1 MVHMAKPGQAGPSR
15 PRRVPG
21 GSQGTQRPSGPPCHP
36 PQGQGLG
43 GATPTHPPPSTA
55 SLICFCIKSAN
66 GGRRRRHGLGKERAS
81 ALPRLGSIAGGGGW
95 RWGERGAEWGDPRV
109 HPVPAGSAAGRLP
122 HAPPEALPQFPH
134 PSVTRPWSCCR
145 AGRKGLPGPL
155 PWSPWAGDP
164 PEAQRGHSR
173 GSRARQPPGLSDWRC
188 RTVGSCGS
196 ERQTVPMWPPVGM
209 HRACALRVY
218 PLQLT
223 SWGRV
228 ASDPEG
234 PPGPSRGSEGTPSP
248 GPALGKP
255 STTLLGTTFQV
266 GKLERGAL
274 PRSLGGA
281 WVLTALLQGD
291 TSPSPISQGCR
302 DPTPSRAPSP
312 PHGDG
317 GTAVPGS
324 CRGDSED
331 PPPGAWQG

>member
-1 MVHMAKPGQAGPSR
+1 MAKLGQAGPPH

-43 GATPTHPPPSTA
+43 GATPTHPPPSAA
-55 SLICFCIKSAN
+55 SLICYCIKSAN
-66 GGRRRRHGLGKERAS
+66 GGRRWFREKSKSRPQHFAALAALG
-81 ALPRLGSIAGGGGW
+81 GAGGGA
-95 RWGERGAEWGDPRV
+95 RGEQSGETPGFTQFQREVRQGGSPTPHQRPCPSFPI
-109 HPVPAGSAAGRLP
+109 HRSRSLGPVAGLAGRGG
-122 HAPPEALPQFPH
+122 F
-134 PSVTRPWSCCR
+134 
-145 AGRKGLPGPL
+145 PGPL

-173 GSRARQPPGLSDWRC
+173 GSKARRPPGLSDWRC
-188 RTVGSCGS
+188 CTVGSLGS
-196 ERQTVPMWPPVGM
+196 ERPTMPMWPPVGV
-209 HRACALRVY
+209 HRACALCVH
-218 PLQLT
+218 PLHLA

-234 PPGPSRGSEGTPSP
+234 PPGPSRGSEGRPFP
-248 GPALGKP
+248 GPALGK
-255 STTLLGTTFQV
+255 SLTTLLGTAFQV
-266 GKLERGAL
+266 GKPERGAL
-274 PRSLGGA
+274 PRSPGGA

-317 GTAVPGS
+317 RTAVPGS
-324 CRGDSED
+324 RRGDSEG
-331 PPPGAWQG
+331 PPGAWQG